1 MGDLE
6 AMERQEASMIN
17 CFDTAGLCTCCFVL
31 TCPPIPPA
39 VWLTATADHA
49 TVDGGLKPQG
59 RRSHPNAEEGVEQ
72 EVALNVRPST
82 PNDEAGEETHSAQ
95 PLEVHAIVEDP

>member
-1 MGDLE
+1 
-6 AMERQEASMIN
+6 MIN

-72 EVALNVRPST
+72 EVALNVQPST
-82 PNDEAGEETHSAQ
+82 PIGEAGEETQAAKA
-95 PLEVHAIVEDP
+95 PEAHALVENP